1 MKKVL
6 LSLVVIATT
15 VFASQAQVSY
25 GAKAGANLYNF
36 SGDDADGFDSKIGF
50 NVGGFVNIPVSET
63 FSVQPELIFSGEGA
77 KVSEDDVTVNFNM
90 NYLNIPIML
99 QYNNP
104 SGFYAEA
111 GPQIGLLMSAKM
123 KAEGESEDIKDS
135 FKGTN
140 ISIGVG
146 LGYRLPN
153 GLGFGSR
160 YNLGL
165 GNIVDSEGGDLKLG
179 GFQLGVSFK
188 FGGSSK
194 E

>member
-15 VFASQAQVSY
+15 VLASQAQVSY

-36 SGDDADGFDSKIGF
+36 SGDDAEGLDSKIGF

-63 FSVQPELIFSGEGA
+63 FSVQPELVFSAEGA
-77 KVSEDDVTVNFNM
+77 KASEGDGTLNL

-99 QYNNP
+99 QYNTP

-111 GPQIGLLMSAKM
+111 GPQIGLLMSAKA
-123 KAEGESEDIKDS
+123 KLDGESEDIKDS

-140 ISIGVG
+140 ISVGVG
-146 LGYRLPN
+146 LGYRLQN
-153 GLGFGSR
+153 GLGFGAR

-165 GNIVDSEGGDLKLG
+165 GNILDSDGGDLKLG

>member
-63 FSVQPELIFSGEGA
+63 FSVQPELVFSAEGA
-77 KVSEDDVTVNFNM
+77 KTSISSVDANYNM

-111 GPQIGLLMSAKM
+111 GPQIGLLMSAKV
-123 KAEGESEDIKDS
+123 KVDSESEDVKDS

-140 ISIGVG
+140 ISLGVG
-146 LGYRLPN
+146 VGYRLPN
-153 GLGFGSR
+153 GLGFGAR

-165 GNIVDSEGGDLKLG
+165 GNLVDEGDVDVKLS

>member
-15 VFASQAQVSY
+15 VLASQAQVSY

-36 SGDDADGFDSKIGF
+36 SGDDAEGLDSKIGF

-63 FSVQPELIFSGEGA
+63 FSVQPELVFSAEGA
-77 KVSEDDVTVNFNM
+77 KASEGDGTLNL

-99 QYNNP
+99 QYNTP

-111 GPQIGLLMSAKM
+111 GPQIGLLMSAKA
-123 KAEGESEDIKDS
+123 KLDGESEDIKDS

-140 ISIGVG
+140 ISVGVG
-146 LGYRLPN
+146 LG
-153 GLGFGSR
+153 FGAR

-165 GNIVDSEGGDLKLG
+165 GNILDSDGGDLKLG